1 MLVRDRTRSSGP
13 KVRVNETFADESS
26 SFWRGSF
33 LYLQGRAELER
44 LGLVSDLLVL
54 MTVFAVTFIAEL
66 PDKSLFASLVLGTR
80 YRPAPVWLGVAAAF
94 AVHVAL
100 AVGAGGLLTL
110 APESVIDFVSAGLFL
125 GGAIWMLRS
134 ASEDE
139 NEPGPDA
146 ARMGAPPPSFL
157 RVFATSFTV
166 VFIGEGG
173 DVTPITTATV
183 VARANDP
190 LVIGVAAL
198 AALWSVSALAVF
210 GGAKLLARVPM
221 RWVRLAGAV
230 ALTGLG
236 LYSLARA
243 IASLRW

>member
-1 MLVRDRTRSSGP
+1 
-13 KVRVNETFADESS
+13 VNETFADEFSS
-26 SFWRGSF
+26 SWRGSF
-33 LYLQGRAELER
+33 SLPGRAGPER
-44 LGLVSDLLVL
+44 LALVSSWLLLV
-54 MTVFAVTFIAEL
+54 TVFAVTFVAEL
-66 PDKSLFASLVLGTR
+66 PDKSLFASLVLGIR
-80 YRPAPVWLGVAAAF
+80 YRAAPVWLGVAAAF
-94 AVHVAL
+94 AVHVTL
-100 AVGAGGLLTL
+100 SVVAGGLLTL
-110 APESVIDFVSAGLFL
+110 APRSVIDFVSAALFG

-139 NEPGPDA
+139 DEPGPDA

-166 VFIGEGG
+166 VFIGEWG
-173 DVTPITTATV
+173 DVTQITTANF
-183 VARANDP
+183 VARYNDP

-243 IASLRW
+243 IASLR

>member
-44 LGLVSDLLVL
+44 LGLVSDLLL
-54 MTVFAVTFIAEL
+54 LATVFAVTFIAEL

-80 YRPAPVWLGVAAAF
+80 YRPAHVWLGVAAAF

-100 AVGAGGLLTL
+100 AVGAGGLLAL
-110 APESVIDFVSAGLFL
+110 APSSVIDFVTAGLFL

-134 ASEDE
+134 ARADE

-146 ARMGAPPPSFL
+146 ARLGAPAPSFL

-166 VFIGEGG
+166 VFIGEWG
-173 DVTPITTATV
+173 DVTQITTANF
-183 VARANDP
+183 VARYNDP
-190 LVIGVAAL
+190 LIVGVAAL
-198 AALWSVSALAVF
+198 AAL
-210 GGAKLLARVPM
+210 
-221 RWVRLAGAV
+221 
-230 ALTGLG
+230 
-236 LYSLARA
+236 
-243 IASLRW
+243 

>member
-1 MLVRDRTRSSGP
+1 VSS
-13 KVRVNETFADESS
+13 
-26 SFWRGSF
+26 
-33 LYLQGRAELER
+33 LL
-44 LGLVSDLLVL
+44 LLV
-54 MTVFAVTFIAEL
+54 TVFAVTFLAEL

-80 YRPAPVWLGVAAAF
+80 YRPGQVWLGVAAAF
-94 AVHVAL
+94 AVHVTL
-100 AVGAGGLLTL
+100 SVVAGGLLTL
-110 APESVIDFVSAGLFL
+110 APRSVIDFVSAGLFL

-166 VFIGEGG
+166 VFIGEWG
-173 DVTPITTATV
+173 DVTQITTANF
-183 VARANDP
+183 VARYNDP

-198 AALWSVSALAVF
+198 AALWSVSAIAVF

-221 RWVRLAGAV
+221 RWVRLTGSV

-236 LYSLARA
+236 LYNLVRA
-243 IASLRW
+243 IASLG